1 MRCTVASQ
9 LVGDQPPGLASLTF
23 QQLAEEAFS
32 RTPIA
37 ARLEQDVDH
46 VAVLID
52 RTPEILPPPLDGQE
66 GYCQFEAVTGRLRG

>member
-52 RTPEILPPPLDGQE
+52 RTPEILPLPLDCHEEFVQVPGV
-66 GYCQFEAVTGRLRG
+66 AR